1 MNHPQG
7 RLPIIALKN
16 TVIFPGLTQVVKVG
30 RERSIYALEEAQKN
44 GFWIVA
50 VQQRTNSESKIVE
63 AEDVYTVGTLC
74 RIDSVRGTSE
84 SGFHVV
90 LRGMTRMQLTD
101 TKLDAS
107 GKYLSSDAG
116 DLPDLQDV
124 SESTAQALRESLKTL
139 SAQILGLIPTKTEQ
153 IEELIKGVEDLAFL
167 THLCAGHLDVAAT
180 EKQSLLEL
188 LSVRARSLKLLNLMK
203 EFKEALEL
211 QNEIRSKLHQK
222 MGHSQRESILREQM
236 KTIKEELGEGETE
249 AQADKI
255 RKKLD
260 EAGLPPEVKDV
271 VDQEWRRFSDMG
283 SQSPESHMLR
293 NYFETVAALP
303 WSKSAPEKEIN
314 LQEAE
319 NILNEDHYGLDKIK
333 KRILQQLAVLKL
345 KKESKGTLLLLVGP
359 PGVGKTSLAQSVAK
373 ALGRKFVRASLGG
386 VRDESD
392 IRGHRRTYI
401 GSMPGRIIQSLK
413 RVQENNPVFLLDEID
428 KMGRGFHGDPGAAL
442 LEVLDPEQNNTF
454 VDHYL
459 DLPFDLSKVIFL
471 ATANSLEGIPTPLL
485 DRMELIELTGY
496 TSAEKLNIARRHLL
510 PKQIK
515 ELGLENYKVQISD
528 EALLRVITHYTREA
542 GVRDL
547 QRKITTL
554 LRSVSEKVVRI
565 EESGREDGMVR
576 IEMDSLEDV
585 LGSER
590 YFPEMAP
597 GLHPPGV
604 VTGLAWSPVG
614 GDLLFIESTA
624 MSGMGELMITGQLGE
639 IMRESAQIA
648 QSLIRSHLPDLS
660 VPIDLKKYDL
670 HIHVPAGATPKDGP
684 SAGVSILTS
693 MVSLLTKRSVS
704 PTLAMTG
711 EITLRGAVMPV
722 GGIKEKVIAAH
733 RGGMTDVILPE
744 RNRAD
749 LKEVPQEVLSQLKIH
764 FVSRVE
770 ALLNLV
776 LGLELKQWEPQFLVE
791 PPAPQ
796 LVQETQ

>member
-30 RERSIYALEEAQKN
+30 RERSIHALEEAQQN

-50 VQQRTNSESKIVE
+50 VQQRANSESKIVE
-63 AEDVYTVGTLC
+63 AGDVYNVGTLC
-74 RIDSVRGTSE
+74 RVDSVRGNAE

-90 LRGMTRMQLTD
+90 LRGMTRMQLGD
-101 TKLDAS
+101 IKLDS
-107 GKYLSSDAG
+107 TNKYLAADATDLTDLSDVNDG
-116 DLPDLQDV
+116 
-124 SESTAQALRESLKTL
+124 TAQTLLESLKTM
-139 SAQILGLIPTKTEQ
+139 SAQILALIPTKTDQ
-153 IEELIKGVEDLAFL
+153 IEELIKGVEDLSFL
-167 THLCAGHLDVAAT
+167 THLCAGHLDVPAG
-180 EKQSLLEL
+180 EKQTLLEL
-188 LSVRARSLKLLNLMK
+188 LSVRERSLKLLTLMK

-222 MGHSQRESILREQM
+222 IGQSQRESILREQM
-236 KTIKEELGEGETE
+236 KTIKDELGEGDNE
-249 AQADKI
+249 AQLDKL

-260 EAGLPPEVKDV
+260 DAGLPPEVKEV

-283 SQSPESHMLR
+283 PQSPESHMIR
-293 NYFETVAALP
+293 NYLETVAALP
-303 WSKSAPEKEIN
+303 WSKSAPDKEIH

-319 NILNEDHYGLDKIK
+319 DILNEDHYGLDKIK

-345 KKESKGTLLLLVGP
+345 KKESKGTILLLVGP

-386 VRDESD
+386 IRDESD

-428 KMGRGFHGDPGAAL
+428 KMGRGFHGDPSAAL

-459 DLPFDLSKVIFL
+459 DVPFDLSKIVFL
-471 ATANSLEGIPTPLL
+471 ATANSLEGIPAPLL
-485 DRMELIELTGY
+485 DRMEMIELTGY

-515 ELGLENYKVQISD
+515 ELGLEDYKIQISD

-554 LRSVSEKVVRI
+554 LRSISEKVVRN
-565 EESGREDGMVR
+565 EEKGLDEVIR
-576 IEMDSLEDV
+576 IELKSLEEI
-585 LGSER
+585 LGAER
-590 YFPEMAP
+590 YFPEMAL

-624 MSGMGELMITGQLGE
+624 MSGKGELMITGQLGDV
-639 IMRESAQIA
+639 MRESAQIA
-648 QSLIRSHLPDLS
+648 LSLIRSHLPDLS

-693 MVSLLTKRSVS
+693 MVSLLTKRAVS

-711 EITLRGAVMPV
+711 EVTLRGAVMPV

-744 RNRAD
+744 RNRSD
-749 LKEVPQEVLSQLKIH
+749 LKDIPAEVLAQLKIH

-770 ALLNLV
+770 ELLNLV
-776 LGLELKQWEPQFLVE
+776 LGLELKQWEPQLLVE
-791 PPAPQ
+791 AAAPQ
-796 LVQETQ
+796 LVQDAQ